1 MKLSDYINS
10 KQIALYI
17 SNLPAALTLDEAL
30 FPNDTQLSMELEMAK
45 GANSRPVALKIS
57 RFDVAAKVRALNA
70 EITVEKKEMP
80 FFKEA
85 IGINET
91 QRREIIQAQ
100 QANNENL
107 VQFILKKVFDNYA
120 ELVAGA
126 DVQAK
131 RMRAQVLQNGSINIS
146 SDEGDIVVD
155 YGVTSNHKQV
165 LSGSS
170 AWSQAGAD
178 IIGDISKW
186 QKVFTDEGK
195 GKPTRLVM
203 TEDTFLKTICFNTA
217 IKNDLAT
224 RIIGAQS
231 AVGLVIT
238 EQEFKD
244 YLKKRFG
251 IDIGFVDGTFVN
263 ETGQTV
269 SYYESGKVTFIPV
282 GTLGRT
288 IYSVTPE
295 EYDKK
300 FGSAKIDTEVVK
312 TGIAITTMVKEDPVA
327 VDTKVSQIV
336 LPSFERADECFF
348 ATVY

>member
-17 SNLPAALTLDEAL
+17 TNLPASLTLDEAL
-30 FPNDTQLSMELEMAK
+30 FPNDSQLSMELEMAK
-45 GANSRPVALKIS
+45 GANSMPVALKIS
-57 RFDVAAKVRALNA
+57 RFDVAAKVRALSA
-70 EITVEKKEMP
+70 EITIEKKEMP

-120 ELVAGA
+120 ALVAGA

-131 RMRAQVLQNGSINIS
+131 RMRAQVLQNGSINIATE
-146 SDEGDIVVD
+146 EGDIVVD
-155 YGVTSNHKQV
+155 YGVSSNHRQV

-170 AWSQAGAD
+170 AWNLPGAD
-178 IIGDISKW
+178 IIGDIAKW

-195 GKPTRLVM
+195 SKPSRLVL
-203 TEDTFLKTICFNTA
+203 TEETFLNTVCVNTA

-231 AVGLVIT
+231 SVGLVIT
-238 EQEFKD
+238 AQEFRD
-244 YLKKRFG
+244 YLKKRFN
-251 IDIGFVDGTFVN
+251 IDVGFVDGAFVN
-263 ETGQTV
+263 ELNKTI
-269 SYYESGKVTFIPV
+269 SYYEAGKVTFIPS

-300 FGSAKIDTEVVK
+300 FGSSKLDTEVIK
-312 TGIAITTMVKEDPVA
+312 TGIAITTMVKEDPVG
-327 VDTKVSQIV
+327 VDTKVSQMV